1 MTLHKERVIKFKVWN
16 PTQKEFN
23 YWGFLERGF
32 IGPPTGRGLSI
43 EECKNGSLAFTG
55 LYDKEEKEIYEG
67 DILEE
72 NGYIY
77 TPVEFFQLELGRDG
91 WSTNY
96 HANCW
101 NVGYSDGSGR
111 TALKTNVSGH
121 GLDVSK
127 CTVIG
132 SSISNP
138 ELLTT
143 VEK

>member
-1 MTLHKERVIKFKVWN
+1 MTLHKERVIKFKVFN
-16 PTQKEFN
+16 NDGLLCGYEFLSSGR
-23 YWGFLERGF
+23 WLKCDSDGER
-32 IGPPTGRGLSI
+32 IR
-43 EECKNGSLAFTG
+43 NGIFDSFTNRLQFTG
-55 LYDKEEKEIYEG
+55 LFDKEGKEIYDC

-77 TPVEFFQLELGRDG
+77 TPVEFSQLELGRDG

-127 CTVIG
+127 CTILG

-143 VEK
+143 